1 MKPRRPAKPMEI
13 QLVKA
18 NLLMQYPDIADSV
31 LKNWNDENLTIEE
44 GKANDTVYYFVNDS
58 IGEIVV
64 KVKKI

>member
-1 MKPRRPAKPMEI
+1 MEI

-31 LKNWNDENLTIEE
+31 LKNWKDENLTIQE
-44 GKANDTVYYFVNDS
+44 GKSHDTVYYFVNDS

-64 KVKKI
+64 QVKKI